1 MPGPGKTTKEKT
13 KSTTQTKISVF
24 GGEASA
30 SEACAANKPA
40 TMSEHGPADSG
51 NMEERLQR
59 AIREEFAGIENKLAN
74 AQTALWDKLEGAVA
88 KFSSKADEVV
98 AAMNEMQKKLSDCVG
113 RVEQTEKRISNVEDE
128 HVVMGTTVSRLE
140 KENKAL
146 MDKVVDLETRSRRNN
161 LRLVGVPEGD
171 EGADTCGFLEN
182 WITDV
187 LELNTSRSP
196 LVIERAHRI
205 GPTRKPE
212 EPPRTSIMCFLNYK
226 QKDMVL
232 RAARSKKDILYKNK
246 RVRFYEDVAT
256 EVHKQQKKFGG
267 VRQQLWKMGLRSGI
281 VPPAK
286 LIVTY
291 KEQVHRFSTPEE
303 VQSFIKQIQE
313 SQK

>member
-13 KSTTQTKISVF
+13 KSTTQTKLSVF
-24 GGEASA
+24 SGEASA
-30 SEACAANKPA
+30 FEACAANKPA
-40 TMSEHGPADSG
+40 TMSEHSPADSG

-74 AQTALWDKLEGAVA
+74 TQTALWDKLEGAVA

-113 RVEQTEKRISNVEDE
+113 RVAQTEKRISNVEDE
-128 HVVMGTTVSRLE
+128 HVVMGTTISRLE
-140 KENKAL
+140 KENKEL
-146 MDKVVDLETRSRRNN
+146 MDKLVDLETRSRRNN
-161 LRLVGVPEGD
+161 LRLVGVPEGE

-205 GPTRKPE
+205 GPKRKPE
-212 EPPRTSIMCFLNYK
+212 EPPRTLIMCFLNYK

-256 EVHKQQKKFGG
+256 EVHKQQKKFGE
-267 VRQQLWKMGLRSGI
+267 VDNNSG
-281 VPPAK
+281 
-286 LIVTY
+286 
-291 KEQVHRFSTPEE
+291 RWD
-303 VQSFIKQIQE
+303 
-313 SQK
+313 